1 MEINLDSF
9 IKNNQLFLHHLN
21 NNIIECEEKLQK
33 AEYIVNKHKFN
44 KQDKYELKNKIKN
57 IRGGKTK
64 EPFFD
69 IYSYVLA
76 ELYDIETDKNKH
88 KIKKH
93 FAKKMIQIGGIP
105 KDISDA
111 LKALDLSGL
120 TDNKK
125 YTSDQKTE
133 ANKQILDFVNTAIN
147 DYIGKNKSN
156 ILLSGPIGPNI
167 LSIDKNLQ
175 KMDADDIYKLTEQQT
190 ISRMFAHL
198 GTVNNIATN
207 GSKDIKSVIDHFK
220 EHGILATNYLN
231 NIVKEIDIAGKENI
245 NFEEIVKQLKIHEDN
260 LLKIIKKMITIEEF
274 IKNSTNELKKE
285 EDYNLYPLD
294 VKIVSS
300 KFLEALY
307 PGKKEYYIDVDKIKI
322 QFSHMPKTVD
332 SIVKEIRK
340 RAKEANKKVPGVSHS
355 LFTSIK
361 NIDTFNLLIN
371 DLRLNFTAMNHHGGG
386 MEATIPDN
394 LIPDMLNRIEESQ
407 ITNIQFSNT
416 IKTRKD
422 VSIHI
427 NKVGNL
433 INMLDTKIDAFVSTV
448 EYFNLTE
455 SREHYYSYVMAN
467 LALNAN
473 NRRKYKYMSF
483 GVLDFYK
490 SVIDTIYKKIDYDKN
505 GHEKI
510 IGSDSKYLFFYHY
523 HYKIIRKLKVF
534 LDKFYE
540 LKNLNL
546 FDTANSFIEIADCT
560 GKVKDYLSLLN
571 IYKYLLDDFYA
582 KIGLGKSASNVSVY
596 LRINDFAREK
606 LLIGRQ
612 FGTIYNSSIIK
623 DDTARDINRDN
634 SSALIYNVEL
644 LNKNN
649 ANYLFRTTS
658 QDKKNDLLKKIDD
671 TNKKKKFA
679 DKLEGI
685 FDILNDADYEPQ
697 FTWQLHQGGTAYTEY
712 LPDAPIEKRTYN
724 LNSKKLYYI
733 TNDDDGKDYY
743 INSSKYDGKNINK
756 INNIDDLGKE
766 VKYILKSTN
775 DAHTERE
782 TRRFYLVN
790 REVPTIIHDHYSNEE
805 TNKIDDENALKKII
819 FDEAKISMLSNDQKE
834 IYKKYL
840 EPLNGKVRPRLAKIL
855 FIPLLNLLKPE
866 SINALGLNEMY
877 DFFNNNDKTKIADKK
892 LEYKQYI
899 KIGEIDTQEDIN
911 IDFNS
916 NDSIINFYEKFMN
929 NSKIKYP
936 LMIGFILYSDDTME
950 LKLKTEITH
959 THQIYKKY
967 KNKLIGMNIKKFNVI
982 NINNN
987 NTYDTNTVKSDYD
1000 GTEYIN
1006 GNPIVVYHF
1015 LLKKYFGSLFFEQ
1028 TESHRDESEF
1038 VFGSSQD
1045 DKKLVI
1051 ENMDNCARLLDRYSN
1066 EDDINAIRNM
1076 SSTDKMNVE
1085 TPFNHVFSS
1094 EKNPDNESL
1103 SMFMSIPSKLSMG
1116 NGFMMLT
1123 FGYSGTG
1130 KTFTIF
1136 GKKDI
1141 KDDGTVEPARGI
1153 LQSTL
1158 DEVEVADNEIYFRC
1172 YEMYGIGFP
1181 YANYWYDKIGK
1192 DYNPNRTELLI
1203 HHQFTT
1209 DGENLK
1215 PSRQHVFDD
1224 PELKKFYLSNN
1235 NWFFPD
1241 AGDGEYK
1248 DMERNITTGTI
1259 INPDNG
1265 ENIEFK
1271 EHEIAPDDFDECIYV
1286 GDKNLIYK
1294 NNIDYTTNIN
1304 RFIPY
1309 VKYNNDEKK
1318 KYFTPRIYSMYD
1330 DNKIKG
1336 VSLLP
1341 TVTKTGDTEF
1351 DDLPVGTGKKKIKFT
1366 NNGIT
1371 SSDFMKKYNTK
1382 KFKDAKKEYIDIDST
1397 SNKSKS
1403 TYIKISSEQIADFGK
1418 LVEEIDNNRKK
1429 PLDATKTLYNDN
1441 DSKKMPENYK
1451 YIKRVK
1457 ETANNPESSRS
1468 VIFYEFV
1475 IKLKEMKEVTI
1486 TDEYGRTMT
1495 VWRKYV
1501 TLLIVDLPGQED
1513 IKTSFVEK
1521 PEYNIV
1527 GNGLHRPVFNFT
1539 NSVRENILN
1548 TINREII
1555 YTYEDSTKVNI
1566 NERYKDTNTDTLVY
1580 KYNELLQKMTKST
1593 LYMNPL
1599 FKFIT
1604 KMQQSQINPVTINAN
1619 KFDNEFILFNTW
1631 RGFTNNIENGIY
1643 PLTVGSDATKPS
1655 QGQTYSQSFDIYCNN
1670 MITVRGALGSD
1681 LYKSNLTYILD
1692 GVRQYQKNPFDFLID
1707 YVFDN
1712 IDKNDNDSFNIYKAL
1727 SPYEGY
1733 MINENVGSLVTYL
1746 FNKTKTKNKNKTILP
1761 LKNQQHNFA
1770 LFMAKDNKIPSDMDH
1785 NINDIKSADNKFV
1798 PKTPDDVVQISDVEM
1813 HNLNNHVTVN
1823 IQPRHNE
1830 YNLNYAMV
1838 PLNEMYTQY
1847 NINIVPLEFKN
1858 INGNNQFYL
1867 NQIKYN
1873 VNNNNNNNG
1882 YSFNS
1887 KDTNV
1892 SHNIIKYESFKNISR
1907 DDYKK
1912 NHPSSV
1918 KSMQNAEIN
1927 PKINF
1932 KETKL
1937 IDGSTQYEALGYIKM
1952 WKKYEFYIFKYLFY
1966 IEIFLILKKLRGVDK
1981 YFREN
1986 TMRHLLSSNNYNG
1999 KLMPNKTSFQENY
2012 QRLESMYNFYT
2023 NQIIKY
2029 DKDNTNFPRGIYD
2042 KDSLFRNGEIN
2053 EYLNVKQN
2061 HFYLDRMNDKI
2072 LVSDKSEL
2080 ETHAPELEMLNKKPL
2095 IYSYLEPYEN
2105 FFNTYSLLYVMSNND
2120 PHIKCYKQFE
2130 LLKNNEKFM
2139 KAVINI

>member
-33 AEYIVNKHKFN
+33 AEYIANKHKFN

-88 KIKKH
+88 KTKKH
-93 FAKKMIQIGGIP
+93 FAKKMIQIGGM

-125 YTSDQKTE
+125 YTSYQKTE

-156 ILLSGPIGPNI
+156 ILLSGPIGSNI

-300 KFLEALY
+300 KFLETLY

-361 NIDTFNLLIN
+361 NIDTFNSLIN
-371 DLRLNFTAMNHHGGG
+371 DLKLNFTAINHQGGG
-386 MEATIPDN
+386 MESTIPDN

-623 DDTARDINRDN
+623 DEYARKINRDSN
-634 SSALIYNVEL
+634 SALIYNVEL

-649 ANYLFRTTS
+649 ANYLFRTTT
-658 QDKKNDLLKKIDD
+658 QDKKNELLKKIDD
-671 TNKKKKFA
+671 TNKKKKLT

-685 FDILNDADYEPQ
+685 FDILDDDDYEPQ
-697 FTWQLHQGGTAYTEY
+697 FTWQLHQGGTKYTDYVPKTNINERSIK
-712 LPDAPIEKRTYN
+712 LENKE
-724 LNSKKLYYI
+724 LYYI
-733 TNDDDGKDYY
+733 RKDDDGK
-743 INSSKYDGKNINK
+743 KYNIDNNTTYKGDNITQLNKNILEN
-756 INNIDDLGKE
+756 E

-790 REVPTIIHDHYSNEE
+790 REVPTIMHEHYSNEE
-805 TNKIDDENALKKII
+805 TNKINDENALKKII
-819 FDEAKISMLSNDQKE
+819 FDEDKINILSNDQKE

-855 FIPLLNLLKPE
+855 FIPLLNLLKLE

-877 DFFNNNDKTKIADKK
+877 NFFNNNTNTQISTRK
-892 LEYKQYI
+892 LEYTQYI
-899 KIGEIDTQEDIN
+899 KIGEIDTQENIN
-911 IDFNS
+911 IEFNS
-916 NDSIINFYEKFMN
+916 SDSIVNFYEKFMN

-936 LMIGFILYSDDTME
+936 LMIGFILYSDDTNL
-950 LKLKTEITH
+950 LKLSEKITH

-967 KNKLIGMNIKKFNVI
+967 KNKLIGMNIKTFSMTDIKNSDSTTVKFNYDESSSI
-982 NINNN
+982 N
-987 NTYDTNTVKSDYD
+987 D
-1000 GTEYIN
+1000 
-1006 GNPIVVYHF
+1006 NPIVVYHF

-1028 TESHRDESEF
+1028 TTSHRDESEF
-1038 VFGSSQD
+1038 IFGSSLD

-1076 SSTDKMNVE
+1076 SSTDKINIE

-1136 GKKDI
+1136 GKKEI

-1181 YANYWYDKIGK
+1181 YANYWYDKIGENYDPK
-1192 DYNPNRTELLI
+1192 RTELLI

-1224 PELKKFYLSNN
+1224 STLKKFYLSNN

-1248 DMERNITTGTI
+1248 DIERDPNGQI
-1259 INPDNG
+1259 INKDNG

-1286 GDKNLIYK
+1286 GDNNLIYNDDIDYGLS
-1294 NNIDYTTNIN
+1294 NNI
-1304 RFIPY
+1304 FIPY

-1318 KYFTPRIYSMYD
+1318 KYFTPRIYSIYD
-1330 DNKIKG
+1330 DNKIDNIKL
-1336 VSLLP
+1336 S
-1341 TVTKTGDTEF
+1341 TTKIGETEF
-1351 DDLPVGTGKKKIKFT
+1351 DSFIGKTKINFN
-1366 NNGIT
+1366 NNGKLSVVPMI
-1371 SSDFMKKYNTK
+1371 KYNTE
-1382 KFKDAKKEYIDIDST
+1382 KFKDAKKKYIDIDST

-1429 PLDATKTLYNDN
+1429 PLDATKTLYNNNSID
-1441 DSKKMPENYK
+1441 KMPENYK

-1527 GNGLHRPVFNFT
+1527 GNGLHRPIFNFPDSEDT
-1539 NSVRENILN
+1539 ILK
-1548 TINREII
+1548 TINKEII
-1555 YTYEDSTKVNI
+1555 YTYKDSTKLQNKEI
-1566 NERYKDTNTDTLVY
+1566 YKDTNTDTLVY

-1604 KMQQSQINPVTINAN
+1604 KMQQSQINPVTINEN
-1619 KFDNEFILFNTW
+1619 KIDKDFILFNTW
-1631 RGFTNNIENGIY
+1631 TAISKNIDDGIY
-1643 PLTVGSDATKPS
+1643 PLTVTSKAIFSKVD
-1655 QGQTYSQSFDIYCNN
+1655 QTYSQSFDYYCNN
-1670 MITVRGALGSD
+1670 MISVSTGLGSD
-1681 LYKSNLTYILD
+1681 LYKKNLTYILD
-1692 GVRQYQKNPFDFLID
+1692 GVRQYQINPFDFLID
-1707 YVFDN
+1707 YIFDN

-1746 FNKTKTKNKNKTILP
+1746 FNKTKTKNKYKTIS
-1761 LKNQQHNFA
+1761 KIRDQQHNFA
-1770 LFMAKDNKIPSDMDH
+1770 LFMAKNNKIPIDMKHD
-1785 NINDIKSADNKFV
+1785 INDIKSADNNFV
-1798 PKTPDDVVQISDVEM
+1798 LKTPDDIVQINDHDM
-1813 HNLNNHVTVN
+1813 HYVGYYYPINTKLTQN
-1823 IQPRHNE
+1823 Q

-1838 PLNEMYTQY
+1838 PLNEMYDEY
-1847 NINIVPLEFKN
+1847 NNNIEKLEFKK
-1858 INGNNQFYL
+1858 INRNEYYL
-1867 NQIKYN
+1867 NQINHNYL
-1873 VNNNNNNNG
+1873 NNNNNNG
-1882 YSFNS
+1882 FHFNNRNS
-1887 KDTNV
+1887 NIVNLKKD
-1892 SHNIIKYESFKNISR
+1892 YDLFKNISP
-1907 DDYKK
+1907 DVYKSK
-1912 NHPSSV
+1912 HPSNV
-1918 KSMQNAEIN
+1918 KNVTNAKID

-1932 KETKL
+1932 REQLDKYGNTHY
-1937 IDGSTQYEALGYIKM
+1937 TALGYISM
-1952 WKKYEFYIFKYLFY
+1952 WKRYEFYIFKYLFY

-1999 KLMPNKTSFQENY
+1999 KLMPDKSSFQENY
-2012 QRLESMYNFYT
+2012 KRLESMYNFYT

-2029 DKDNTNFPRGIYD
+2029 DKDNINFPRGIYD

-2053 EYLNVKQN
+2053 EYLNIKQN

-2072 LVSDKSEL
+2072 LVSNNSDL
-2080 ETHAPELEMLNKKPL
+2080 ETYAPELEMLNKKPL
-2095 IYSYLEPYEN
+2095 IYSYLGPYEN

-2120 PHIKCYKQFE
+2120 PHIKCFKQFE
-2130 LLKNNEKFM
+2130 LLKNNETFM